1 MCSNTNNKV
10 APLQAIHYV
19 DAGSPHLVYRL
30 ILHFIHFD
38 FIFIFCRFSLFFLKI
53 SQKPVKIVHR
63 RSEDG
68 EEETNCH
75 STVFD
80 HTSESSKHLL
90 QVGGHWAHWAPLQS
104 KHWTSEELLRIIKTF
119 HFPLNSHFCPQ
130 LNQWKDKVKGSIW
143 EGWED
148 RRHRL
153 TFPTFLTTFLSGIFS
168 FQHER

>member
-1 MCSNTNNKV
+1 MLSNTNNKV
-10 APLQAIHYV
+10 APPQAIHYV
-19 DAGSPHLVYRL
+19 NAGRPHLVYTL
-30 ILHFIHFD
+30 IFYPFD
-38 FIFIFCRFSLFFLKI
+38 SIFIFCRFSWFSLKI
-53 SQKPVKIVHR
+53 SPKPVKIVQR

-90 QVGGHWAHWAPLQS
+90 QVGGHWAALLS